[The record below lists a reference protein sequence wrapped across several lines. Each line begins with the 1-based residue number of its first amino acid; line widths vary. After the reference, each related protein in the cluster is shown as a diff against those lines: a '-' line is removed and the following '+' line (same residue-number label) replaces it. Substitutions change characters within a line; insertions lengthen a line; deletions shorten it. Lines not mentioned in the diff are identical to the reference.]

1 MSIQS
6 SINQMLGN
14 VGLLANTFQF
24 QNQIK
29 KTEEISSQVSRLNE
43 QRAKLEADKEKFKTE
58 SDEERAKLGKEKSDI
73 KDYADLT
80 MRQINDAWKGVSP
93 QQLEQ
98 SGLVDLWS
106 DNAYAAGN
114 AMASNVA
121 QQRVDAERQK
131 RINQVEALKKAMN
144 GHSWSNFKLVHSR
157 GTRKIVDEEAVI
169 KICKEAG
176 IDPFV
181 KSKLAGIT
189 ELTKRI
195 GKDKING
202 LIGPYINM
210 QAGSVVLVPRNDPR
224 EEATIK
230 KEGE

>member
-29 KTEEISSQVSRLNE
+29 KTEEISSQVAQLNE
-43 QRAKLEADKEKFKTE
+43 QRAKLEADKAQFKTD
-58 SDEERAKLGKEKSDI
+58 SDEERAKLGKERSDI

-80 MRQINDAWKGVSP
+80 KREINELWEGVSP
-93 QQLEQ
+93 NQHDPRE
-98 SGLVDLWS
+98 VDLWS

-131 RINQVEALKKAMN
+131 RVNQVEALQKAFKNIGMGGVNN
-144 GHSWSNFKLVHSR
+144 G
-157 GTRKIVDEEAVI
+157 
-169 KICKEAG
+169 
-176 IDPFV
+176 
-181 KSKLAGIT
+181 
-189 ELTKRI
+189 
-195 GKDKING
+195 
-202 LIGPYINM
+202 
-210 QAGSVVLVPRNDPR
+210 
-224 EEATIK
+224 
-230 KEGE
+230 

>member
-29 KTEEISSQVSRLNE
+29 KTEDISSQFGKLNE
-43 QRAKLEADKEKFKTE
+43 QRAKLEADKAKFKTE

-106 DNAYAAGN
+106 DNNAYAVGN

-121 QQRVDAERQK
+121 QQRVDAARENIRKNQMENLQK
-131 RINQVEALKKAMN
+131 A
-144 GHSWSNFKLVHSR
+144 FKN
-157 GTRKIVDEEAVI
+157 
-169 KICKEAG
+169 
-176 IDPFV
+176 
-181 KSKLAGIT
+181 
-189 ELTKRI
+189 I
-195 GKDKING
+195 GMGGN
-202 LIGPYINM
+202 
-210 QAGSVVLVPRNDPR
+210 V
-224 EEATIK
+224 
-230 KEGE
+230 

>member
-29 KTEEISSQVSRLNE
+29 KTEEISSQVAQLNE
-43 QRAKLEADKEKFKTE
+43 QRAKLEADKAKFQTD

-80 MRQINDAWKGVSP
+80 KREINELWEGVTP
-93 QQLEQ
+93 NQHDPRE
-98 SGLVDLWS
+98 VDLWS

-131 RINQVEALKKAMN
+131 RVNQVEALQKA
-144 GHSWSNFKLVHSR
+144 FKN
-157 GTRKIVDEEAVI
+157 
-169 KICKEAG
+169 
-176 IDPFV
+176 
-181 KSKLAGIT
+181 
-189 ELTKRI
+189 I
-195 GKDKING
+195 GMGGGN
-202 LIGPYINM
+202 
-210 QAGSVVLVPRNDPR
+210 V
-224 EEATIK
+224 
-230 KEGE
+230 

>member
-24 QNQIK
+24 QNQIN
-29 KTEEISSQVSRLNE
+29 KTEEISSQVAQLNE
-43 QRAKLEADKEKFKTE
+43 QRAKLEADRAKFKTE

-80 MRQINDAWKGVSP
+80 KREINELWEGVSP
-93 QQLEQ
+93 KQHDPRE
-98 SGLVDLWS
+98 VDLWS

-131 RINQVEALKKAMN
+131 RVNQVEALQKAFNNIGMGGVNN
-144 GHSWSNFKLVHSR
+144 G
-157 GTRKIVDEEAVI
+157 
-169 KICKEAG
+169 
-176 IDPFV
+176 
-181 KSKLAGIT
+181 
-189 ELTKRI
+189 
-195 GKDKING
+195 
-202 LIGPYINM
+202 
-210 QAGSVVLVPRNDPR
+210 
-224 EEATIK
+224 
-230 KEGE
+230 

>member
-29 KTEEISSQVSRLNE
+29 KTEEISSQVAQINE
-43 QRAKLEADKEKFKTE
+43 QRAKLEADKAKFKTD
-58 SDEERAKLGKEKSDI
+58 SDEERTKLGKERSDI

-80 MRQINDAWKGVSP
+80 KKEINELWEGVSP
-93 QQLEQ
+93 NQPDPHE
-98 SGLVDLWS
+98 VDLWS

-131 RINQVEALKKAMN
+131 RINQAEALQKAFQNIGMGGVNN
-144 GHSWSNFKLVHSR
+144 G
-157 GTRKIVDEEAVI
+157 
-169 KICKEAG
+169 
-176 IDPFV
+176 
-181 KSKLAGIT
+181 
-189 ELTKRI
+189 
-195 GKDKING
+195 
-202 LIGPYINM
+202 
-210 QAGSVVLVPRNDPR
+210 
-224 EEATIK
+224 
-230 KEGE
+230 

>member
-29 KTEEISSQVSRLNE
+29 KTEEISSQVAQLNE
-43 QRAKLEADKEKFKTE
+43 QRAKLEADKAKFQTD
-58 SDEERAKLGKEKSDI
+58 SDEERAKLGKERSDI

-80 MRQINDAWKGVSP
+80 KREINELWEGVSKEP
-93 QQLEQ
+93 NPYE
-98 SGLVDLWS
+98 VDLWS

-131 RINQVEALKKAMN
+131 RVNQVEALQKAFKNIGMGGVNN
-144 GHSWSNFKLVHSR
+144 G
-157 GTRKIVDEEAVI
+157 
-169 KICKEAG
+169 
-176 IDPFV
+176 
-181 KSKLAGIT
+181 
-189 ELTKRI
+189 
-195 GKDKING
+195 
-202 LIGPYINM
+202 
-210 QAGSVVLVPRNDPR
+210 
-224 EEATIK
+224 
-230 KEGE
+230 

>member
-29 KTEEISSQVSRLNE
+29 KTEEISSQVAQLNE
-43 QRAKLEADKEKFKTE
+43 QKAKLEADKAKFKTE

-80 MRQINDAWKGVSP
+80 MRQINDAWNGVSP

-98 SGLVDLWS
+98 SGLVDLWG
-106 DNAYAAGN
+106 DNAYAVGN

-131 RINQVEALKKAMN
+131 RANQVEALKKAMN
-144 GHSWSNFKLVHSR
+144 NIR
-157 GTRKIVDEEAVI
+157 GGNV
-169 KICKEAG
+169 
-176 IDPFV
+176 
-181 KSKLAGIT
+181 
-189 ELTKRI
+189 
-195 GKDKING
+195 
-202 LIGPYINM
+202 
-210 QAGSVVLVPRNDPR
+210 
-224 EEATIK
+224 
-230 KEGE
+230 

>member
-29 KTEEISSQVSRLNE
+29 KTEEISSQVAQLNE
-43 QRAKLEADKEKFKTE
+43 QRAKLEADKAKFKTD
-58 SDEERAKLGKEKSDI
+58 SDEERTKLKKERSDI

-80 MRQINDAWKGVSP
+80 KREINELWEGVSKEP
-93 QQLEQ
+93 NPHE
-98 SGLVDLWS
+98 VDLWS

-131 RINQVEALKKAMN
+131 RINQVEALQKA
-144 GHSWSNFKLVHSR
+144 FKN
-157 GTRKIVDEEAVI
+157 
-169 KICKEAG
+169 
-176 IDPFV
+176 
-181 KSKLAGIT
+181 
-189 ELTKRI
+189 I
-195 GKDKING
+195 GMGGGN
-202 LIGPYINM
+202 
-210 QAGSVVLVPRNDPR
+210 V
-224 EEATIK
+224 
-230 KEGE
+230 

>member
-29 KTEEISSQVSRLNE
+29 KTEEISSQVAQLNE
-43 QRAKLEADKEKFKTE
+43 QRAKLEADKAKFKSD
-58 SDEERAKLGKEKSDI
+58 SDEERTKLKKERSDI

-80 MRQINDAWKGVSP
+80 KKEINEMWEGVSP
-93 QQLEQ
+93 NQ
-98 SGLVDLWS
+98 SDPHEVDLWS

-131 RINQVEALKKAMN
+131 RINQVEALQKAFHNIGMGGDNN
-144 GHSWSNFKLVHSR
+144 G
-157 GTRKIVDEEAVI
+157 
-169 KICKEAG
+169 
-176 IDPFV
+176 
-181 KSKLAGIT
+181 
-189 ELTKRI
+189 
-195 GKDKING
+195 
-202 LIGPYINM
+202 
-210 QAGSVVLVPRNDPR
+210 
-224 EEATIK
+224 
-230 KEGE
+230 

>member
-24 QNQIK
+24 QKQIN
-29 KTEEISSQVSRLNE
+29 KTEDISSQVAQLNE
-43 QRAKLEADKEKFKTE
+43 QRAQLEADKAKFQTE
-58 SDEERAKLGKEKSDI
+58 SDEERAKLKKEKSDI

-80 MRQINDAWKGVSP
+80 KSEINELWKGVSP

-98 SGLVDLWS
+98 SGLVDLWGE
-106 DNAYAAGN
+106 NAYAAGN

-144 GHSWSNFKLVHSR
+144 NIR
-157 GTRKIVDEEAVI
+157 GGNV
-169 KICKEAG
+169 
-176 IDPFV
+176 
-181 KSKLAGIT
+181 
-189 ELTKRI
+189 
-195 GKDKING
+195 
-202 LIGPYINM
+202 
-210 QAGSVVLVPRNDPR
+210 
-224 EEATIK
+224 
-230 KEGE
+230 

>member
-29 KTEEISSQVSRLNE
+29 KTEEISSQVAQLNE
-43 QRAKLEADKEKFKTE
+43 QRAKLEADKAKFQIE

-80 MRQINDAWKGVSP
+80 KKEINELWEGVSP

-144 GHSWSNFKLVHSR
+144 NIR
-157 GTRKIVDEEAVI
+157 GGNV
-169 KICKEAG
+169 
-176 IDPFV
+176 
-181 KSKLAGIT
+181 
-189 ELTKRI
+189 
-195 GKDKING
+195 
-202 LIGPYINM
+202 
-210 QAGSVVLVPRNDPR
+210 
-224 EEATIK
+224 
-230 KEGE
+230 

>member
-29 KTEEISSQVSRLNE
+29 KTEEISSQVAQLNE
-43 QRAKLEADKEKFKTE
+43 QRAKLEADKAKFKTE

-80 MRQINDAWKGVSP
+80 MRQINDAWNGVSP

-144 GHSWSNFKLVHSR
+144 NIR
-157 GTRKIVDEEAVI
+157 GGNV
-169 KICKEAG
+169 
-176 IDPFV
+176 
-181 KSKLAGIT
+181 
-189 ELTKRI
+189 
-195 GKDKING
+195 
-202 LIGPYINM
+202 
-210 QAGSVVLVPRNDPR
+210 
-224 EEATIK
+224 
-230 KEGE
+230 